1 MSLKRVPH
9 IIVALVVALSLVMG
23 ATSAMADPGRES
35 PFFLA
40 TPDGIT
46 WQ

>member
-1 MSLKRVPH
+1 MSMKKFRQ
-9 IIVALVVALSLVMG
+9 IIVALVVALSLAMG